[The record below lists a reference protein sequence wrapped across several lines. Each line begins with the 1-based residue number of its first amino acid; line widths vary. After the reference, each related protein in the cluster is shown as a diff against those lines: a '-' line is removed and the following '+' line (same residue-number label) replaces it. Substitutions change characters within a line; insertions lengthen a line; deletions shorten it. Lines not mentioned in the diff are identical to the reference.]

1 MTNSNAANNLNQHLQ
16 QLVAEA
22 CSYPPRSLQRRQ
34 KLNEIV
40 RVVTKSGKLWQENT
54 PYYKDA
60 LQQTWLYFCRNPE
73 KYDPKKCSVITWLD
87 NSLKWRL
94 QDCRKADAKDQSKKS
109 VDLRLEGEETTN
121 PINTLENPPHHSDR
135 PLAVLEETREWV
147 ETDPTGELSSIH
159 VKKRPDVTCQVLMQR
174 RLPPEASWES
184 IALEFN
190 LPPSTAPNFYKRECL
205 PRLRNFAIN
214 QGYLE

>member
-1 MTNSNAANNLNQHLQ
+1 MTDSNATNNLNQSLQ
-16 QLVAEA
+16 KLVAEA

-34 KLNEIV
+34 KLNEVV
-40 RVVTKSGKLWQENT
+40 RVVMRSGKLWQENT

-73 KYDPKKCSVITWLD
+73 KYDPTSCSVITWLD

-94 QDCRKADAKDQSKKS
+94 RDCRQSEAKAQFQRTF
-109 VDLRLEGEETTN
+109 DLTSGGEGSAN
-121 PINTLENPPHHSDR
+121 PINTLENPPCHSDR
-135 PLAVLEETREWV
+135 PLAILEETREWV
-147 ETDPTGELSSIH
+147 ETDPTGELSSVH
-159 VKKRPDVTCQVLMQR
+159 VKKRPDVTCQVLMHR
-174 RLPPEASWES
+174 RLPPEMSWES

-205 PRLRNFAIN
+205 PRLRKFALN